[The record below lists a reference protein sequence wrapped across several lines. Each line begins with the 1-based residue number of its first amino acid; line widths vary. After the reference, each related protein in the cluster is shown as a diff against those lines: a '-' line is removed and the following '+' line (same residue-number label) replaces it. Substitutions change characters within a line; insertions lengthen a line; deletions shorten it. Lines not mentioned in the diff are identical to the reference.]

1 MTAFPKWK
9 VRPVRAIAL
18 AGLVLLTTPL
28 TMPAPARAE
37 TLRASGLAAEIDA
50 FYDARNDATL
60 WLDKSAPRAAA
71 RALLS
76 LLERAGDD
84 GLLPTDYDLERVRAA
99 VNDRRRT
106 GGATLRDDKLI
117 SAAYV
122 RWVTDLTQPNGAV
135 SIHYTDRILSPPQ
148 KAARQI
154 LDEAAA
160 APSLDRHLADV
171 RRMNPLYERVR
182 AAMATA
188 TTPRARDTIR
198 ANLARL
204 RALPRDLGPKF
215 VLVDTAS
222 ARLWMYENGAP
233 VGSMKV
239 VVGKPGMSTPLI
251 AGLIRFV
258 ALRPYWNIPTDLV
271 RDKFAPRAVRD
282 GWRSIVQQRF
292 EVLSDFSDNPR
303 VINPRDV
310 DWADVAAGAKQVRVR
325 QLPGGQNFMGAM
337 KFMFPNPLGVY
348 LHDTPE
354 RWAFAKADRRIS
366 SGCVRLEDARRLLGF
381 VFAGKPPAL
390 PKANKEKPVDLP
402 APVPVYITYLTAL
415 PDTAGR
421 VTYQA
426 DVDGRDATL
435 LAALAA
441 TPVRQAALR
450 GRGAR
455 ASGSDR

>member
-1 MTAFPKWK
+1 M
-9 VRPVRAIAL
+9 RPVGALAL
-18 AGLVLLTTPL
+18 AGLVAVAAPL
-28 TMPAPARAE
+28 AAPAPARAE
-37 TLRASGLAAEIDA
+37 SVLTAGLEADLDA
-50 FYDARNDATL
+50 FYAARGDRPL
-60 WLDKSAPRAAA
+60 WLDRAAPRPAAL
-71 RALLS
+71 ALLA
-76 LLERAGDD
+76 LIERAGDD
-84 GLLPTDYDLERVRAA
+84 GLDPATYDLARLREA
-99 VNDRRRT
+99 VTDKRRT
-106 GGATLRDDKLI
+106 NGATLRDDRLI
-117 SAAYV
+117 SAAYA
-122 RWVTDLTQPNGAV
+122 RWVADLTQPSNAI
-135 SIHYTDRILSPPQ
+135 SIHYTDQRLAPPR
-148 KAARQI
+148 KSARQI

-160 APSLDRHLADV
+160 APSLDQHLAGV
-171 RRMNPLYERVR
+171 RRMNPLYERLR
-182 AAMATA
+182 SAMASAGSEPQRA
-188 TTPRARDTIR
+188 TLR

-204 RALPRDLGPKF
+204 RALPRDLGSRF

-258 ALRPYWNIPTDLV
+258 ALRPYWNIPPDLV
-271 RDKFAPRAVRD
+271 RDKFAPRAMRE

-292 EVLSDFSDNPR
+292 EVLSDFSEKPR
-303 VINPRDV
+303 TINPRDV
-310 DWADVAAGAKQVRVR
+310 DWAAVAAGAKQVRVR

-390 PKANKEKPVDLP
+390 PKVNREKPVDLP

-415 PDTAGR
+415 PDAAGHIA
-421 VTYQA
+421 YQA
-426 DVDGRDATL
+426 DVDGRDRAL
-435 LAALAA
+435 LAALSAEVRPVAA
-441 TPVRQAALR
+441 RAR
-450 GRGAR
+450 GGR
-455 ASGSDR
+455 ASGSGR